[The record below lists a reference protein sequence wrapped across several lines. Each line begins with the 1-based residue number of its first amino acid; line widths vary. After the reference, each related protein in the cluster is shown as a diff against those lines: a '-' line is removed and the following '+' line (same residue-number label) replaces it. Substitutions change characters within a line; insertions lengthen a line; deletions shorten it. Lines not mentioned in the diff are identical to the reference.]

1 MEEYLISTHPYTD
14 PAIHRSGSKGPHE
27 VAASDFVTSRHTNG
41 QWSTKKSLQSM
52 RSVPTE
58 EVQGISTPTGLAA
71 AAHEDIS
78 AMALV
83 LAVDV
88 EQTMPSVSSGSGRNR
103 TTRCT
108 QKGTVRSQMLCF
120 RPITLTTFSY
130 VELLEQQQAQL
141 VHGLQE
147 LYRRTQTGQ
156 GWLGTPLPGSEG
168 GHPLTHDILERLG
181 AFKSDR
187 RGERESFEEDVNIL
201 QQMLIEDG
209 SGFLQQQ
216 ESADS
221 DSEHGQTPVPFLD
234 LPSLTPSS
242 FNNPFSFSQLL
253 PTPPME
259 SADLRSNCTS
269 LTNPPTSPISPTET
283 TQVDTRTSMDLAA
296 LRGQDWAT
304 PIIYEENMD
313 LFQQLEVPTMC
324 QDISGDYPR
333 QLMTMNTINPRMAAS
348 EWNEDDFSAFLN
360 PTIMA

>member
-1 MEEYLISTHPYTD
+1 
-14 PAIHRSGSKGPHE
+14 
-27 VAASDFVTSRHTNG
+27 
-41 QWSTKKSLQSM
+41 
-52 RSVPTE
+52 
-58 EVQGISTPTGLAA
+58 
-71 AAHEDIS
+71 
-78 AMALV
+78 
-83 LAVDV
+83 
-88 EQTMPSVSSGSGRNR
+88 
-103 TTRCT
+103 
-108 QKGTVRSQMLCF
+108 MLCF
-120 RPITLTTFSY
+120 HPITLTTSSY

-156 GWLGTPLPGSEG
+156 GWLGTPLPDSEG

-181 AFKSDR
+181 AFKSDG

-209 SGFLQQQ
+209 SGFLQRQ

-221 DSEHGQTPVPFLD
+221 DSERGQTPTPYLE
-234 LPSLTPSS
+234 LPSLEPSC
-242 FNNPFSFSQLL
+242 FNDPFSSTQLL

-259 SADLRSNCTS
+259 RADPRSDYTS
-269 LTNPPTSPISPTET
+269 STTPMTSPISPTQK

-296 LRGQDWAT
+296 LQAQDWVT

-313 LFQQLEVPTMC
+313 LIQQLEVPTMR

-333 QLMTMNTINPRMAAS
+333 QLMTMNAINPRMAAP